1 MSNASAPD
9 SATGAAIDDQAKAPV
24 RRGGRRAESRRR
36 LLDAARE
43 LFVSRGYHATRPQD
57 ITKAANLGHGTFY
70 IHFKDKRE
78 CFLAFVDEAQQ
89 ELMASIEK
97 ATAEINADDSD
108 AVSLKK
114 TFMGIVDHA
123 TKHPGVLAAVM
134 SDPAIIAAEEAPEET
149 IVDQWAQN
157 WAEGFAEQAKAGLVR
172 NDIDPALLGMLM
184 VGAMQSTLIYL
195 ARGTAPAEQAI
206 DQLVSFVI
214 SALAP
219 QK

>member
-1 MSNASAPD
+1 MSDASAQD
-9 SATGAAIDDQAKAPV
+9 IAAEEKTKTPA

-89 ELMASIEK
+89 ELMASIEA
-97 ATAEINADDSD
+97 ATAEMQPGEPVQ
-108 AVSLKK
+108 VSLKR
-114 TFMGIVDHA
+114 TFMAIVDHA
-123 TKHPGVLAAVM
+123 VKHPGVLGAVM
-134 SDPAIIAAEEAPEET
+134 SDPAIIAADEAPEQT

-172 NDIDPALLGMLM
+172 RDIDPVLLGMLM
-184 VGAMQSTLIYL
+184 VGAMQSTLFYL

>member
-1 MSNASAPD
+1 MSDASVQD
-9 SATGAAIDDQAKAPV
+9 IAAEEKAKTPV

-89 ELMASIEK
+89 ELMDSI
-97 ATAEINADDSD
+97 D
-108 AVSLKK
+108 AAAAQVEPGEPVQVSLKR
-114 TFMGIVDHA
+114 TFMAIVDHA
-123 TKHPGVLAAVM
+123 VKHPGVLGAVM
-134 SDPAIIAAEEAPEET
+134 SDPAIIAADEAPEET
-149 IVDQWAQN
+149 IVDQWAKN
-157 WAEGFAEQAKAGLVR
+157 WAAGFAEQAGAGQVR
-172 NDIDPALLGMLM
+172 TDIDPMLLGMLM
-184 VGAMQSTLIYL
+184 VGAMQSTLFYMS
-195 ARGTAPAEQAI
+195 RGKAPAEQAI
-206 DQLVSFVI
+206 DQLVAFVI

-219 QK
+219 PK